1 MPRIETQGLPLGY
14 LPDTV
19 FTQEELAGVLG
30 VSVDTLTRS
39 AVPVSYALG
48 ERKPRYIWKH
58 VIAWLEKGIA
68 A

>member
-1 MPRIETQGLPLGY
+1 MTYSPELIPHGY

-19 FTQEELAGVLG
+19 FTQEALADVLD
-30 VSVDTLTRS
+30 VSVDTLTRTS
-39 AVPVSYALG
+39 IPVTYALG